1 MHETSTGIGTPSH
14 DAPDS
19 GARERRQIAQ
29 QWIGGFDDALRQ
41 RDCHRAARLF
51 GDDGYWRDI
60 LSFTWKIATRQ
71 GALEIAEALQSTL
84 EACGAANF
92 RLEAQAP
99 MRGQL
104 GGVETLEAFFRFD
117 TRVAH
122 GRGFLRL
129 TPDPAQP
136 GDWKALNFLTTIL
149 ELKAF
154 PEDPFLTRRRES
166 TGRRSVDNWLDRRQ
180 AAAEFAEKDPEV
192 LIIGAGQA
200 GLALGARLAQLDVAT
215 LIVDRHE
222 RVGDNWRKRYHSLT
236 LHNEICTNHLPYLPF
251 PKTWPVYIPKDM
263 LANFMEFYAMS
274 MELNVWT
281 RTSFLDGTYD
291 ATARRWTVRVQ
302 RADGSIRTLRP
313 SQVVM
318 AVGASG
324 VPKVPRIRGLED
336 FGGQVVHSSRSTDDL
351 EVAGKSVLVVGA
363 GTSAHDIAQD
373 LHLRGAEV
381 TMLQRSSTT
390 VVGLEPA
397 SVRAYAIY
405 RANEGVRP
413 IEETDLMSAAIPFD
427 LVRQL
432 HGPLSQQMAQDDKE
446 LLEGLRSVGFML
458 DNGED
463 DTGFFMKLLRSLSG
477 YYLNVGASDLIVE
490 RKIKLKTGV
499 GIERVKNKEVL
510 FTDGAAM
517 PADMLV
523 MATGYQPLQEAVR
536 TMFGSEVAERVGPI
550 WGIGPDGEM
559 RNMWVRTRQEGF
571 YVAGGTLTMCRFYSH
586 VTALLIKA
594 ALEDLIAP
602 DAGTPEARQ

>member
-1 MHETSTGIGTPSH
+1 MSP
-14 DAPDS
+14 
-19 GARERRQIAQ
+19 
-29 QWIGGFDDALRQ
+29 
-41 RDCHRAARLF
+41 
-51 GDDGYWRDI
+51 
-60 LSFTWKIATRQ
+60 
-71 GALEIAEALQSTL
+71 
-84 EACGAANF
+84 
-92 RLEAQAP
+92 
-99 MRGQL
+99 
-104 GGVETLEAFFRFD
+104 
-117 TRVAH
+117 
-122 GRGFLRL
+122 
-129 TPDPAQP
+129 
-136 GDWKALNFLTTIL
+136 
-149 ELKAF
+149 
-154 PEDPFLTRRRES
+154 
-166 TGRRSVDNWLDRRQ
+166 
-180 AAAEFAEKDPEV
+180 
-192 LIIGAGQA
+192 
-200 GLALGARLAQLDVAT
+200 

-274 MELNVWT
+274 MELNVWN
-281 RTSFLDGTYD
+281 RTSFLDGAYD

-432 HGPLSQQMAQDDKE
+432 HGPLSRQMAQDDKE

-463 DTGFFMKLLRSLSG
+463 DTGFFMKLLRSS
-477 YYLNVGASDLIVE
+477 
-490 RKIKLKTGV
+490 
-499 GIERVKNKEVL
+499 
-510 FTDGAAM
+510 AA
-517 PADMLV
+517 
-523 MATGYQPLQEAVR
+523 T
-536 TMFGSEVAERVGPI
+536 TS
-550 WGIGPDGEM
+550 
-559 RNMWVRTRQEGF
+559 T
-571 YVAGGTLTMCRFYSH
+571 S
-586 VTALLIKA
+586 
-594 ALEDLIAP
+594 
-602 DAGTPEARQ
+602 ARPT